1 MFSPTWGRWCVFV
14 PGVQNIPVQL
24 HKNNTSE
31 VLCARESIKVA
42 AIGFQINP
50 CLILTAV
57 SVLSVL
63 DPVLAYLLQ
72 HTWYKTSKTAAATAR
87 REAVHILF
95 GLLHLP

>member
-1 MFSPTWGRWCVFV
+1 MFVR
-14 PGVQNIPVQL
+14 GVQNIPVQL

-63 DPVLAYLLQ
+63 DSSGLFI
-72 HTWYKTSKTAAATAR
+72 AAH
-87 REAVHILF
+87 VV
-95 GLLHLP
+95 